1 MSDAEGKDGND
12 GDDDEYG
19 LSDNDDDNFYLCM
32 FGLVSP
38 TMMVMTTMMENMAS
52 LIMMMMVFIF
62 VGLVWSLRHPDE
74 AGWPWL
80 DRQPG

>member
-38 TMMVMTTMMENMAS
+38 TMMVMTMMMANMAS
-52 LIMMMMVFIF
+52 MIMMTVIF
-62 VGLVWSLRHPDE
+62 VSLSNNDDDGEICAGLFGLSDNDD
-74 AGWPWL
+74 G
-80 DRQPG
+80 